1 MKKRGENV
9 ENKKIDTVFGLGM
22 IAFLAV
28 AVFVIGNINAGMVS
42 DQKDYEAA
50 ISNLLQ
56 RKNEKIKMLSVQL
69 AAKEKEAENLQEAL
83 TSAKKDLEAISK
95 KLSEAGSA
103 SAPAAA
109 VK

>member
-1 MKKRGENV
+1 MNNK
-9 ENKKIDTVFGLGM
+9 KKIDTVFGLGV
-22 IAFLAV
+22 IVFLVV

-50 ISNLLQ
+50 MSNLLQ
-56 RKNEKIKMLSVQL
+56 RKNEKIRMLSVQL

-83 TSAKKDLEAISK
+83 TSAKNDLEAVSK
-95 KLSEAGSA
+95 RLTEAGSI